1 MTELRELKAVMEVC
15 DQLITA
21 VGCDFVGLALQN
33 ESGPDV
39 RWHYAAGNLNDKY
52 QRITVRFGKGIAGK
66 IISSG
71 SAMMLTNFPNEI
83 IGKVTDYPIM
93 LAEKLV
99 STYAVPL
106 FFNAI
111 PKGVLLVGKR
121 EAYTFTETEQ
131 EVVNDS
137 ALSLEQILI
146 EHLRSMVQ
154 GVGNGKGISTDE
166 K

>member
-1 MTELRELKAVMEVC
+1 MKEIKELQAVIEVC
-15 DQLITA
+15 HSLMA
-21 VGCDFVGLALQN
+21 VVGCEFVALALQN
-33 ESGPDV
+33 EVGPDV

-52 QRITVRFGKGIAGK
+52 KRITVRFGKGIAGK

-71 SAMMLTNFPNEI
+71 SPMMMSDFPKGI

-106 FFNAI
+106 FFNDV

-121 EAYTFTETEQ
+121 ETYTFTEKEQ
-131 EVVNDS
+131 QQVKAS
-137 ALSLEQILI
+137 AQNLEQILSEQI
-146 EHLRSMVQ
+146 L
-154 GVGNGKGISTDE
+154 
-166 K
+166 